1 MGRIVTQMPPGQLSP
16 NYFLSISE
24 KLGFSIDKNEREALE
39 PIASQLLS
47 LFKNLDPIPSSRF
60 PSESLPSAPLND
72 PYNAFIIQF
81 DPSIEYAPE
90 TAVSGILDGVRVAVK
105 DNVAIKEYPLT
116 AGSAILSNCTPSQN
130 AILVDKLLTAGST
143 IVGKTNMDEFAFGP
157 TGETSYFGP
166 TLNPINPDYT
176 PGGSS
181 SGSGASIAANLAD
194 VAIGTDTGGSVRIPA
209 SFCGVIGLK
218 PTQGAISTNGVV
230 ELSRSLDTVGLLG
243 SNLDILR
250 KTLGILSEEQPPS
263 PPRSQ
268 INLATLNIGLP
279 DPLYQNPVA
288 PEVSKL
294 VLSIA
299 DGLGET
305 GAHITTVDFP
315 KSESSSP
322 IWMAIAMGEIYQY
335 FSQEIFSEPSG
346 SSLLSEVSLDKLDL
360 LSPSLKQYLLA
371 GSQIMSH
378 QDGAVYAEA
387 LVQRNQIRNSINKL
401 FDHFDILISP
411 TTPTT
416 AFEFGTFSRSTSPPI
431 NHNTHPFNLS
441 GHPAIS
447 IPCGFKNGLPIGLQV
462 VGNYG
467 AEYLL
472 LDIAEALLNYLKN

>member
-1 MGRIVTQMPPGQLSP
+1 M
-16 NYFLSISE
+16 
-24 KLGFSIDKNEREALE
+24 
-39 PIASQLLS
+39 
-47 LFKNLDPIPSSRF
+47 
-60 PSESLPSAPLND
+60 
-72 PYNAFIIQF
+72 
-81 DPSIEYAPE
+81 
-90 TAVSGILDGVRVAVK
+90 
-105 DNVAIKEYPLT
+105 
-116 AGSAILSNCTPSQN
+116 
-130 AILVDKLLTAGST
+130 
-143 IVGKTNMDEFAFGP
+143 
-157 TGETSYFGP
+157 
-166 TLNPINPDYT
+166 
-176 PGGSS
+176 
-181 SGSGASIAANLAD
+181 
-194 VAIGTDTGGSVRIPA
+194 
-209 SFCGVIGLK
+209 
-218 PTQGAISTNGVV
+218 
-230 ELSRSLDTVGLLG
+230 GLLG

>member
-1 MGRIVTQMPPGQLSP
+1 MGRIVTQMIPGPLSP

-24 KLGFSIDKNEREALE
+24 KLGFSIDKNERDALK
-39 PIASQLLS
+39 PIVTQLLS
-47 LFKNLDPIPSSRF
+47 SFKNLDPIPSSQRSGKSS
-60 PSESLPSAPLND
+60 PPVPLDD

-81 DPSIEYAPE
+81 DPSIGYAP
-90 TAVSGILDGVRVAVK
+90 TSAVSGILDGIRVAVK
-105 DNVAIKEYPLT
+105 DNVAIKGYPMT

-130 AILVDKLLTAGST
+130 AILVEKLLTAGST

-157 TGETSYFGP
+157 TGETSYFGS
-166 TLNPINPDYT
+166 TLNPINPNYT

-209 SFCGVIGLK
+209 SFCGVLGLK
-218 PTQGAISTNGVV
+218 PTQGAISTTGVV
-230 ELSRSLDTVGLLG
+230 KLSHSLDTVGLLG
-243 SNLDILR
+243 SNLNILR
-250 KTLGILSEEQPPS
+250 KTLGIISEEQLS
-263 PPRSQ
+263 ASSRSQ

-279 DPLYQNPVA
+279 DPLYQTPVT

-294 VLSIA
+294 VLSIT
-299 DGLGET
+299 DGLSEI
-305 GAHITTVDFP
+305 GAQVDSVDFP

-322 IWMAIAMGEIYQY
+322 IWRAIAMGEIYQY
-335 FSQEIFSEPSG
+335 FSQEILSEPST
-346 SSLLSEVSLDKLDL
+346 SSLLSGASLDKLDL

-371 GSQIMSH
+371 GSQIMTY
-378 QDGAVYAEA
+378 QNGAVYAEA
-387 LVQRNQIRNSINKL
+387 LVQRNQIRDTVNNL

-447 IPCGFKNGLPIGLQV
+447 IPCGFENGLPIGLQV
-462 VGNYG
+462 VGKYG